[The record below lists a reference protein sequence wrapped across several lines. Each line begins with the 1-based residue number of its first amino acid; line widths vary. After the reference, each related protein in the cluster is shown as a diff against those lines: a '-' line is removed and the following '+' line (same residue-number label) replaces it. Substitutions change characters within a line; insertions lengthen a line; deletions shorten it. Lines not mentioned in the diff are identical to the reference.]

1 MGKRGPAKTPTAIV
15 KLKGYYRPSRHGN
28 ELHNGFTSL
37 YLKEAPEPPE
47 TLKTNGKLF
56 WNEILKELV
65 KIEGLITSLDLPL
78 FTVLCQNYDLLKE
91 TEELSKKHPTE
102 KVYKKIYDRTTKD
115 FLKLANQ
122 FGLTP
127 LARQK
132 IIKDIWTLK

>member
-28 ELHNGFTSL
+28 EVNNGFACL

-47 TLKTNGKLF
+47 TLNAKGKFF
-56 WNEILKELV
+56 WNAILKELV

-78 FTVLCQNYDLLKE
+78 LTVLCQNYDLLKE
-91 TEELSKKHPTE
+91 TEELSKKHPKE

-127 LARQK
+127 LSRQK
-132 IIKDIWTLK
+132 IIKDIWT